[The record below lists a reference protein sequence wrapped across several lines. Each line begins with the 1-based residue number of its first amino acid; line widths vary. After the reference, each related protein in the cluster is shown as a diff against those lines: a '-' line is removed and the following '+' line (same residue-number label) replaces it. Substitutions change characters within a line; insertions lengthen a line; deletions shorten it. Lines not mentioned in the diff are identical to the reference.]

1 MYVIGIIG
9 VRDAGVRT
17 VEDKV
22 LSLANK
28 IDPPVTEHN
37 QRETGGEGPNR
48 QRVPWMNLHFL
59 G

>member
-28 IDPPVTEHN
+28 IDL
-37 QRETGGEGPNR
+37 Q
-48 QRVPWMNLHFL
+48 
-59 G
+59 